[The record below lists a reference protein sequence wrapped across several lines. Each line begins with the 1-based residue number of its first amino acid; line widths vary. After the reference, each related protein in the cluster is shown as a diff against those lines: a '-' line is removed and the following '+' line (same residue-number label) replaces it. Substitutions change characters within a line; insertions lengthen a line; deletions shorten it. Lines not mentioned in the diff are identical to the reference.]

1 MIRANPWRK
10 VLKNRCGTGQPPVPH
25 RSWISLVCLPAA
37 MGSRTT
43 VLVRQRSLGVPLL
56 PVLAAQP
63 RFRESLSRSSCGSQQ
78 PNPLQEQAVRRPQ
91 CPVNQHALARVSDF
105 PLAIHPRESP
115 AATSV
120 TAIIV
125 RQALRVP
132 TFSLNPLWARTLQP
146 ATENPCPR
154 VNKLWT
160 MRLPCGSLRK
170 MREKF

>member
-1 MIRANPWRK
+1 VRIRGEK
-10 VLKNRCGTGQPPVPH
+10 VLKNKCGTGQPPVPH

-43 VLVRQRSLGVPLL
+43 VPVRQRSLGVPLL
-56 PVLAAQP
+56 PVLAARP

-78 PNPLQEQAVRRPQ
+78 PNPLQEQVVEEAAMPGQPARA
-91 CPVNQHALARVSDF
+91 HAHFRF

-132 TFSLNPLWARTLQP
+132 TFSLNPLWARTLHA
-146 ATENPCPR
+146 ATENLCRR

>member
-1 MIRANPWRK
+1 MANEESSSK
-10 VLKNRCGTGQPPVPH
+10 TDAAQGQPPRAASFVDLS
-25 RSWISLVCLPAA
+25 RLPSRRQGQRDDGTGPTALT
-37 MGSRTT
+37 GSATFTSTGGATAIQRIAFTQ
-43 VLVRQRSLGVPLL
+43 LMRQP
-56 PVLAAQP
+56 AAQP
-63 RFRESLSRSSCGSQQ
+63 APKSR
-78 PNPLQEQAVRRPQ
+78 PWRRPQ

-132 TFSLNPLWARTLQP
+132 TFSLNPLWARMLRP
-146 ATENPCPR
+146 ATEKACPR

-160 MRLPCGSLRK
+160 MRLPCGRLRK